1 MPQFFPPSE
10 LILNPD
16 GSIYHLNLLPEDI
29 GEYVITVG
37 DPDRVTHVSQHFDT
51 IEVKKG
57 KREFV
62 THTGLLGKQRI
73 TVLSTGIGPDNIDIV
88 LNELDALVNI
98 DLATRTPLPQSRSLK
113 IIRLGTSGCV
123 QPDIPVDSIVC
134 SAMALGFDNMLN
146 FYERE
151 LTPRA
156 QQLANDWQNLVAA
169 KKWALP
175 MLPYPTLADEQL
187 LTTIGAP
194 YHQGITITAPG
205 FYAPQGRQLRA
216 TSKLKPAILDQLPHF
231 QSQGFP
237 LINVEMETAAIYGLS
252 QILGHQALSCSLI
265 LANRANHTFSMRPK
279 AAVDE
284 MIQAILAKISEV

>member
-1 MPQFFPPSE
+1 MPSFFPPSE

-37 DPDRVTHVSQHFDT
+37 DPDRVGHVSRHFDT
-51 IEVKKG
+51 LELKKG

-62 THTGLLGKQRI
+62 THTGMLGKRRI

-98 DLATRTPLPQSRSLK
+98 DLTTRMPLPQLRRLK

-123 QPDIPVDSIVC
+123 QPAISVDSIVC
-134 SAMALGFDNMLN
+134 SAMGLGFDNMLN
-146 FYERE
+146 FYDRE
-151 LTPRA
+151 LAPGE
-156 QQLANDWQNLVAA
+156 QQLAQDWQNLVAE

-175 MLPYPTLADEQL
+175 MVPYPTLADEEL

-216 TSKLKPAILDQLPHF
+216 TSKLQPVILDQLHHF

-265 LANRANHTFSMRPK
+265 LANRANHTFSNRPK

-284 MIQAILAKISEV
+284 MIQAILTKISEV